1 MSTLRL
7 TILTGFCI
15 AIAGACTQPPAETA
29 TEPPVVDARE
39 VLIERGNRFEL
50 DTPYSP
56 PPGDINAHYT
66 MGFARTLCSGVFVT
80 GLDEERLAADQLRLD
95 AVVRNLEVIGE
106 AVKQL
111 PEEITQQQSHV
122 EWRKIGSLRDI
133 LIHHYFGIDVGII
146 WDVVQNKL
154 PDFER
159 QIRTIPENLDDG

>member
-1 MSTLRL
+1 MSRDPRVYL
-7 TILTGFCI
+7 
-15 AIAGACTQPPAETA
+15 E
-29 TEPPVVDARE
+29 D
-39 VLIERGNRFEL
+39 VLESIRR
-50 DTPYSP
+50 
-56 PPGDINAHYT
+56 INTYI
-66 MGFARTLCSGVFVT
+66 T

-122 EWRKIGSLRDI
+122 EWRKIGGLRDI

-159 QIRTIPENLDDG
+159 QIRTILHSLDDG

>member
-1 MSTLRL
+1 MSRDPRVSL
-7 TILTGFCI
+7 
-15 AIAGACTQPPAETA
+15 
-29 TEPPVVDARE
+29 
-39 VLIERGNRFEL
+39 NRSGES
-50 DTPYSP
+50 T
-56 PPGDINAHYT
+56 
-66 MGFARTLCSGVFVT
+66 RTS

-111 PEEITQQQSHV
+111 PEELTQQQSHV
-122 EWRKIGSLRDI
+122 EWRKIGGLRDI

-159 QIRTIPENLDDG
+159 QIRTILDTLDDG